1 MLPYVFF
8 LYKYLLILVD
18 FEVESHAT
26 SILQQGNI
34 NQEVGL
40 ITNPD
45 VELPPLTYRYSH
57 KIHLLSLI
65 PRLHT
70 LLNYVT
76 PDFKP

>member
-1 MLPYVFF
+1 MKFRINIQQVLSSIFF
-8 LYKYLLILVD
+8 LYKNLLILVD

-45 VELPPLTYRYSH
+45 I
-57 KIHLLSLI
+57 KILI
-65 PRLHT
+65 
-70 LLNYVT
+70 
-76 PDFKP
+76 D

>member
-1 MLPYVFF
+1 MVLCNESEIPHQYSTSVFLYFF
-8 LYKYLLILVD
+8 LYKNLLILVD

-45 VELPPLTYRYSH
+45 I
-57 KIHLLSLI
+57 KILI
-65 PRLHT
+65 
-70 LLNYVT
+70 
-76 PDFKP
+76 D